1 MTSEHDR
8 QVKPN
13 DLVFIRARFMG
24 TKDGDWLLQPIGA
37 DGLDVWTA
45 TVWTPPSTVVTAAEV
60 RAIIKSK
67 GRGT

>member
-1 MTSEHDR
+1 
-8 QVKPN
+8 
-13 DLVFIRARFMG
+13 MG
-24 TKDGDWLLQPIGA
+24 TKDGDWLLQPVGA

-67 GRGT
+67 GRNT